1 MAQPRSSHLDAAYRV
16 LRYIKASPGQGLFFS
31 SQSSLQLKA
40 FCDSDWAGCVDTR
53 RSVTGFC
60 VFLDNSLIS
69 WKSKKQSTVSRSSV
83 EAEYRAMAST
93 CFEIVWL
100 RSLLQDL
107 LVSPQ
112 VTLIYYDSQ
121 AALHIA
127 ANPVFHERTKHID
140 IDCHIVR
147 EKLQFGIIR
156 TFHVS
161 SAHQLADL
169 FTKALGCS
177 SFLPLLSK
185 MILHNIYSSS

>member
-1 MAQPRSSHLDAAYRV
+1 MAQPRSSHLDVAYRV

-140 IDCHIVR
+140 IYCHIVR

-185 MILHNIYSSS
+185 MSLHNIYSSS